1 MTTYINIYIYIYI
14 YVLCKYTYYITYF
27 KDFDFGVA
35 DCIFSVNFIANFI
48 VCFII
53 TNVHV
58 IVIANDEQKVTSL
71 A

>member
-1 MTTYINIYIYIYI
+1 MTTYIYI
-14 YVLCKYTYYITYF
+14 LCKYTYYITYF

-35 DCIFSVNFIANFI
+35 DCIFSVNFIASFI

-58 IVIANDEQKVTSL
+58 IIIANDEQKVTSL

>member
-1 MTTYINIYIYIYI
+1 M
-14 YVLCKYTYYITYF
+14 CKYTYYITYF

-35 DCIFSVNFIANFI
+35 DCIFSVNFIASFI

-58 IVIANDEQKVTSL
+58 IIIANDEQKVTSL